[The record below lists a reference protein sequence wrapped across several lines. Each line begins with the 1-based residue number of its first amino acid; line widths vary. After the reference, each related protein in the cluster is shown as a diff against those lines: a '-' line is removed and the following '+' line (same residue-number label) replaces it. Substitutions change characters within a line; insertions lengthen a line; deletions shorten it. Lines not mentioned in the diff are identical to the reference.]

1 MTKGVLM
8 AEEEKSIGVLA
19 QKIYELIE
27 KYKELQTQN
36 ETLRQEIVKVKAL
49 NEAQAIQIT
58 KLEKDVI
65 NKNVNADDL
74 LSKIEAV
81 LGK

>member
-1 MTKGVLM
+1 MSKGVFM
-8 AEEEKSIGVLA
+8 AEEEKSMSVLA
-19 QKIYELIE
+19 QKIYELVE
-27 KYKELQTQN
+27 KYKALLAEN

-49 NEAQAIQIT
+49 NEAQAIQIA

>member
-1 MTKGVLM
+1 M

>member
-49 NEAQAIQIT
+49 NEAQAIQIA